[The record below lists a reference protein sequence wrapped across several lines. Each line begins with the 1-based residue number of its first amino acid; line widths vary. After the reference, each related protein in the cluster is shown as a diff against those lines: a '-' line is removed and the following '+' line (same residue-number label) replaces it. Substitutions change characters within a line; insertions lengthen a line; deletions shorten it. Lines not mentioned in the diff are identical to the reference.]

1 MRRLNMLAALL
12 GMAASMLPAQLNASG
27 GLAVRGPAIF
37 PTAHIVVV
45 VMENRP
51 QSAIIGNANAPYLN
65 SLAREYTYLDNYSAV
80 AYPSLPNYLA
90 LTGGD
95 TFGIT
100 SNCSACYVAGRNIS
114 DLLAEAGMS
123 GKAYMEDM
131 PRPCFGGSTRTYAQK
146 HNPFAYFDSVRND
159 PSRCQAVVPYSE
171 MAIDLAAGQ
180 LPSFIW
186 ITPNMCHDMHDCGVA
201 AGDRW
206 LAENIPPL
214 LNAPAFSQ
222 RPSLL
227 AIVWDEDDGSAA
239 NRVPLILAGP
249 RMKRGFVSHLPAN
262 HYSLL
267 RTIEAM
273 WGLPP
278 RSEER

>member
-1 MRRLNMLAALL
+1 MRRLKLIAAMLGL
-12 GMAASMLPAQLNASG
+12 MASMLPVQLLASDN
-27 GLAVRGPAIF
+27 LAVRAPAAF
-37 PTAHIVVV
+37 PTAHVAVV

-51 QSAIIGNANAPYLN
+51 QSAIIGHPNAPYLN

-100 SNCSACYVAGRNIS
+100 SNCSNCYIAGRNIS

-131 PRPCFGGSTRTYAQK
+131 PRPCFCGRTRTYAQK
-146 HNPFAYFDSVRND
+146 HNP
-159 PSRCQAVVPYSE
+159 YSE
-171 MAIDLAAGQ
+171 LAIDLAAGQ

-214 LNAPAFSQ
+214 LSSPAFSQ

-249 RMKRGFVSHLPAN
+249 RVKRGFVSHAPAN

-267 RTIEAM
+267 RTIEAI
-273 WGLPP
+273 WGLPSLTANDAAALP
-278 RSEER
+278 LTDVFQD